1 MPKMSIKK
9 KPPNNTI
16 TRKKLFQFL
25 FKNYIKSAYSGISKC
40 PSSSSSSSIHSRAP
54 RNISRQLLAATEA
67 SSAHVRR
74 LANADE
80 PHTSGQHQLHQHQDH
95 HSQPTTQQQPS
106 PSAVVPVVHHNQ
118 SMRKRELRSEY
129 FNDMSECFTESQR
142 NRRKSMVGE
151 GAIKL
156 IERSEPSYSASRSL
170 SKR

>member
-54 RNISRQLLAATEA
+54 RKISRQLLAATEA

-74 LANADE
+74 LANANDDE
-80 PHTSGQHQLHQHQDH
+80 GHTSSSQHHHKQREHQHQ
-95 HSQPTTQQQPS
+95 QQLVEQHQPS
-106 PSAVVPVVHHNQ
+106 TTTVPTH
-118 SMRKRELRSEY
+118 RKRELRSEY
-129 FNDMSECFTESQR
+129 FNDISECFTESQR
-142 NRRKSMVGE
+142 NRRKSAVADNSM
-151 GAIKL
+151 IKL
-156 IERSEPSYSASRSL
+156 VERSENISSGSRSL

>member
-9 KPPNNTI
+9 KPPNTI

-40 PSSSSSSSIHSRAP
+40 PSTSSSSSNHSRAP

-74 LANADE
+74 LANANE
-80 PHTSGQHQLHQHQDH
+80 GGHTSSVQLQQQQH
-95 HSQPTTQQQPS
+95 QQQPQ
-106 PSAVVPVVHHNQ
+106 PSTVNDTVPVVSSH
-118 SMRKRELRSEY
+118 RKREFRSEY

-142 NRRKSMVGE
+142 NRRKSSAVGDSTL
-151 GAIKL
+151 KL
-156 IERSEPSYSASRSL
+156 VERSDTIKRGSRSL